1 MPSIVGPVKITSVG
15 SGGQV
20 NFGDILNVSPK
31 SNSKTY
37 AGSGSFGTGDVHFYN
52 DWVSS
57 TNTLDSDVTDETIA
71 ANN

>member
-1 MPSIVGPVKITSVG
+1 MPSIVGPVKITSIG
-15 SGGQV
+15 SGAQV

-37 AGSGSFGTGDVHFYN
+37 AGSGSLSTGDVQFHN
-52 DWVSS
+52 EWLSS
-57 TNTLDSDVTDETIA
+57 TNTLDSDGADESIA